1 FSAKL
6 VVSCDRTWRQKKLI
20 RASSVQPHLTP
31 EAYLEAEKSSPIKH
45 EYINGQIYDMAGAS
59 DAHVTLMLNLA
70 LILKNHLQ
78 GTGCR
83 VYASDMKARIDLL
96 NIFYYPDILVTCDA
110 RDREFEYFKRY
121 PCLIIEVLSNST
133 EAFDSLSETLRERGD
148 KFMDY
153 REIDTLQEY
162 VLVNQKRQQ
171 IECFRRNCEGQWVLY
186 VYRGNREF
194 ELTSI
199 DFTGSI
205 SQLYADVIFPPIQ

>member
-1 FSAKL
+1 MGASGSKL
-6 VVSCDRTWRQKKLI
+6 VVSSDRTWREKKLM
-20 RASSVQPHLTP
+20 RASPVQPHLTP

-96 NIFYYPDILVTCDA
+96 NIFYYPDLLVTCDA

-133 EAFDSLSETLRERGD
+133 EAFDRGD
-148 KFMDY
+148 KFLDY

-171 IECFRRNCEGQWVLY
+171 IECFRRNSEGQWVLY
-186 VYRGNREF
+186 VYRGDRDF
-194 ELTSI
+194 ELTSVG
-199 DFTGSI
+199 FTGSI
-205 SQLYADVIFPPIQ
+205 DRLYADVIFSP